1 MKGLGIVL
9 AVAGSL
15 LMLVMLYM
23 GFTRVRLPH
32 HFYPLLILGLVVA
45 IVGALIAR
53 KADQG

>member
-1 MKGLGIVL
+1 MKGLGIFL
-9 AVAGSL
+9 AVAGIA
-15 LMLVMLYM
+15 LMLVILYV
-23 GFTRVRLPH
+23 GFTHTRLPH